1 MSYRWIN
8 QAPASVNP
16 NGQQAYNN
24 YGQAMQGPAMMQ
36 AQAMNRQDYSVPMPE
51 QTQPVPAPGAV
62 RRADVVARIQQLQ
75 AELATVESQIQE
87 LDRQNPGLK
96 NMDPA
101 RVEIAAKR
109 AEVGDMSAYDNM
121 VQGSGS
127 SGMQTGNAIE
137 NALMDAE
144 KLTWGLNAQNTEDQA
159 AARAQIEVAMR
170 KAERDAAQAGMDVTK
185 IPSYQRLRAALNGNQ
200 AGTGNVNVDALLN
213 MLEYKKAKGTL
224 TDGDRE
230 YVESIAA
237 QDTNSGK
244 YDKLLAFWKDS
255 KGATSEDKAK
265 AKALAARAK
274 SVFTDMLSKPVA
286 EQEKILMGMD
296 KKLKEAFLRKYKW
309 DAKTGV
315 SERL

>member
-8 QAPASVNP
+8 QAPAGVNP
-16 NGQQAYNN
+16 NGQQAYDN

-36 AQAMNRQDYSVPMPE
+36 AQAMNRQDYAVPVPE
-51 QTQPVPAPGAV
+51 QAQPVPAPGAV

-75 AELATVESQIQE
+75 AELATVESQIKE

-121 VQGSGS
+121 VQGGGS
-127 SGMQTGNAIE
+127 SGMQAVNAID

-144 KLTWGLNAQNTEDQA
+144 KLIPGLTDKNTQDYAYAKQML
-159 AARAQIEVAMR
+159 EVSLR
-170 KAERDAAQAGMDVTK
+170 KAERDAAQQGVELPA
-185 IPSYQRLRAALNGNQ
+185 SYYRIKAALDRQPDGMND
-200 AGTGNVNVDALLN
+200 DALINL
-213 MLEYKKAKGTL
+213 LTYKQAAGKL
-224 TDGDRE
+224 TPEDRE
-230 YVESIAA
+230 AVEALIKEDPNSARA
-237 QDTNSGK
+237 Q
-244 YDKLLAFWKDS
+244 KLLAFWTDS
-255 KGATSEDKAK
+255 KGKTDEDIRK

-286 EQEKILMGMD
+286 EQEKILMVMD